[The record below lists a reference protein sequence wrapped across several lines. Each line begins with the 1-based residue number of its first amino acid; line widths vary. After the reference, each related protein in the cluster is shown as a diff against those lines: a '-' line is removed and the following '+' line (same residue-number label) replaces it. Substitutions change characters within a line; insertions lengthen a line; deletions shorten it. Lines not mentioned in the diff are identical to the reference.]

1 MAHPGRPSWF
11 ARACP
16 SGEWVLALVLLAEVA
31 TFAVAHPRFLT
42 MDNGF
47 EIARLAAE
55 VGLLAFGLTFVIK
68 TGGIDLSVG
77 SMMGLV
83 AVTFGGAWSLGLP
96 VWLAALL
103 TLALGAAGGALHG
116 LLVTR
121 LRVPPLIV
129 TLGTFSLYRGLAE
142 AFTGGARS
150 YTGFPN
156 GFLTLGQGYLGGWL
170 PVQLLMVGALFL
182 VLWVLLHRTVFGREI
197 GVIGHNAEGARFAG
211 VHVGSVTQRAYMIC
225 GACAALAGL
234 IYVSRIGQAKA
245 DAGLGYELTAIAA
258 VVLGGTAIN
267 GGRGTLHGTL
277 LGLLCLIV
285 LQNGLRLA
293 GQPSEI
299 AGLLTGAVLIGA
311 IAASQFLFRPKFKP
325 AASPSS
331 APLNSDA
338 LAMKNSQLALLI
350 AAILGGAALIA
361 ASNVFL
367 ARSVRGTSTA
377 PAAVPAERPV
387 LALTP
392 KAKADPYFVSCKQ
405 GADEA
410 AAELGVDLL
419 WDAPTDPD
427 PAKQTEIVEAWI
439 TRGVNAIAA
448 SCASPEALSS
458 VLRKARARGIQVIA
472 WDADATTDA
481 RAFFVNQ
488 ATAEGIG
495 TTLADEGAR
504 LAGGSGRYAIITA
517 SLTDSNQNEWIKF
530 IKARMAEKYPEMTLA
545 AIHPSEGQRD
555 RAMTETRNIIRAYPD
570 VKVIIA
576 VAAPAVPG
584 AAEALKQENRRDVKL
599 TGLSVPSLCKA
610 YVHENWIQS
619 IVLWNTRDLGYLT
632 VRAAH
637 AVQSG
642 VLKPGASRFEA
653 GRLGTLRV
661 EGDQII
667 LGKPFIF
674 DRSNIDAFNF

>member
-1 MAHPGRPSWF
+1 
-11 ARACP
+11 
-16 SGEWVLALVLLAEVA
+16 VL
-31 TFAVAHPRFLT
+31 
-42 MDNGF
+42 
-47 EIARLAAE
+47 
-55 VGLLAFGLTFVIK
+55 
-68 TGGIDLSVG
+68 
-77 SMMGLV
+77 
-83 AVTFGGAWSLGLP
+83 
-96 VWLAALL
+96 
-103 TLALGAAGGALHG
+103 
-116 LLVTR
+116 
-121 LRVPPLIV
+121 
-129 TLGTFSLYRGLAE
+129 
-142 AFTGGARS
+142 
-150 YTGFPN
+150 
-156 GFLTLGQGYLGGWL
+156 
-170 PVQLLMVGALFL
+170 
-182 VLWVLLHRTVFGREI
+182 
-197 GVIGHNAEGARFAG
+197 
-211 VHVGSVTQRAYMIC
+211 C

-258 VVLGGTAIN
+258 VVLGGVSIN

-311 IAASQFLFRPKFKP
+311 IAASQFLFRPHAGP
-325 AASPSS
+325 ASASGS
-331 APLNSDA
+331 ALPAPGSPLSNPDE
-338 LAMKNSQLALLI
+338 LDMKNSQLALLV

-361 ASNVFL
+361 VSNFSLSRAVRDAS
-367 ARSVRGTSTA
+367 AAHAS
-377 PAAVPAERPV
+377 AVPAGSSSAASASAHAAAPVPAVKPV

-427 PAKQTEIVEAWI
+427 PAKQTEVVEAWI

-458 VLRKARARGIQVIA
+458 VLRKAQARGIKVIS
-472 WDADATTDA
+472 WDADAKTDA
-481 RAFFVNQ
+481 RSFFVNQ
-488 ATAEGIG
+488 ATSEGIG
-495 TTLADEGAR
+495 STLADEGAR

-530 IKARMAEKYPEMTLA
+530 IKARMAEKYPNMSLA

-555 RAMTETRNIIRAYPD
+555 RAMTEARNIVRAYPD

-610 YVHENWIQS
+610 YVHDDWIQS

-632 VRAAH
+632 VRAAQ
-637 AVQSG
+637 AVQTG
-642 VLKPGASRFEA
+642 ALKPGATSFDA
-653 GRLGTLRV
+653 GRLGSLKV

-674 DRSNIDAFNF
+674 DRSNIDQFNF